1 MTTDLKTDTEGKTVK
16 PFNGFEEIALCFSGG
31 GYRAACF
38 SLGTLSFFDKI
49 GLLEKVRVISTVSG
63 GTITGVK
70 YAQSQAAGLSFDTF
84 FEDYF
89 SWLRE
94 DELAKNA
101 IRHIREIG
109 IWNQEENKHKKR
121 KNPINAFAIEYN
133 RLTGQMTLGDVQD
146 AIENNK
152 THLKRVVFNTT
163 DFTHSMQFRFQNTNG
178 GSLLGNRKI
187 QELGYDLKSYLNKFK
202 LGDILAS
209 SSAFPGGF
217 EPIGFPNDFVSK
229 VERENIGMNEIGLM
243 DGGIIDNQGISS
255 ILSSS
260 KEYDLYVLNDV
271 ASPYPGE
278 PFEFAQSNVVTR
290 ILSYL
295 TSLPVLILTLG
306 ITVYCI
312 TQKYLL
318 LTAAFVFLTTIM
330 MAFQYLFYFANKK
343 LKKEM
348 GVLNKLKIH
357 PRRFGYYVFDRIASL
372 LKMTTEVFLK
382 NARRSNYESI
392 YSKLW
397 NRIVTSTIYEL
408 RCDNPE
414 SKPEGQNQWDL
425 IKETTGEIPDKM
437 RRVAKYAASFGTTLW
452 FSKEEK
458 EKGMLDA
465 VVACGE
471 FTACYNLLAMM
482 VLRYPEDIKENGQLH
497 NLFKKCLV
505 LWEQMKY
512 DPYFLLEKRVSVYKL
527 QHHE

>member
-1 MTTDLKTDTEGKTVK
+1 MAAEVKTDADEK
-16 PFNGFEEIALCFSGG
+16 PKEPFKGFEEIALCFSGG

-38 SLGTLSFFDKI
+38 SLGTLSFLDKI

-70 YAQSQAAGLSFDTF
+70 YAQSQAAGLGFDTF

-94 DELAKNA
+94 DKLAKNA
-101 IRHIREIG
+101 IRHIREAG
-109 IWNQEENKHKKR
+109 IWKQEENKHKKR

-146 AIENNK
+146 AIEKDK

-178 GSLLGNRKI
+178 GNLLGNRKI
-187 QELGYDLKSYLNKFK
+187 QELGHDLKSYLNKFK

-229 VERENIGMNEIGLM
+229 VDRENIGMNEIGLM

-255 ILSSS
+255 ILSSR

-278 PFEFAQSNVVTR
+278 PFEFAQSNGIIK

-295 TSLPVLILTLG
+295 TSLPVLLLTLG
-306 ITVYCI
+306 LTIYFI
-312 TQKYLL
+312 IQKYLL

-382 NARRSNYESI
+382 SARRSNYESI

-397 NRIVTSTIYEL
+397 NKIITATVYEL
-408 RCDNPE
+408 RCANDEN
-414 SKPEGQNQWDL
+414 KPEGQNQWDL

-437 RRVAKYAASFGTTLW
+437 KKVAKYAASFGTTLW

-465 VVACGE
+465 VTACGE
-471 FTACYNLLAMM
+471 FTACYNLIAHM
-482 VLRYPEDIKENGQLH
+482 VVNHQGDIGKDGVLH
-497 NLFKKCLV
+497 DLFTTTLKM
-505 LWEQMKY
+505 WESYKN
-512 DPYFLLEKRVSVYKL
+512 DPYFLLAERIGETS
-527 QHHE
+527 